1 MSTSNPQKISNVT
14 KRFFQ
19 HIANRQWSNARDL
32 ILQLHKGTVTK
43 DKEWKIGYITAL
55 QGMLAARRYNHTA
68 YPPFIVQIKR
78 SSDIDALETYFY
90 EQTQHQLNTEFDKG
104 FFQSWYE
111 YTHFLKNP

>member
-1 MSTSNPQKISNVT
+1 MSTANSRKVSRTT

-19 HIANRQWSNARDL
+19 HIANRQWSNAREL
-32 ILQLHKGTVTK
+32 IRQLHKGTATK
-43 DKEWKIGYITAL
+43 DQEWKIGYITAL

-68 YPPFIVQIKR
+68 HPPFIAQMEV

-104 FFQSWYE
+104 FFQTWYE
-111 YTHFLKNP
+111 YTYFLKNQ